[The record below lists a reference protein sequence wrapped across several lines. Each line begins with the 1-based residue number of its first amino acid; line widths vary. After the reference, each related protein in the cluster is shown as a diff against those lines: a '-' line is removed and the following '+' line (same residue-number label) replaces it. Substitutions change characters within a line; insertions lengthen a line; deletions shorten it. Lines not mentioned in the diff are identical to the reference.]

1 MAASPSMTALSVGT
15 IAAGGLLVWSAYTG
29 LALFGDKGLL
39 RAFLSGTLE
48 NAGKSLGEAGSE
60 GLQAGADAIG
70 ASNPATPPPVVPPG
84 YNGLPPGEGV
94 WT

>member
-1 MAASPSMTALSVGT
+1 MAASPSMTALAVGT
-15 IAAGGLLVWSAYTG
+15 VAAGGLLVWSAYTG

-48 NAGKSLGEAGSE
+48 NAGKAVGEAGSE
-60 GLQAGADAIG
+60 GAAGIG
-70 ASNPATPPPVVPPG
+70 DVVGTSNPTTPPPVVPPG
-84 YNGLPPGEGV
+84 YHGMPPEGV